1 MSHPAT
7 SHNFNIL
14 TASSG
19 IRARI
24 AATVRVLSK
33 PPAAA
38 VFPRTVA
45 AFSLDAIAITVLVAA
60 MVLLSGC
67 AVGSFELVRPDGVTV
82 RASAMA
88 LFRDTGLEN
97 FTYTVTEDEKGAG
110 LLPSKATR
118 NASVGASGYRGSTN
132 IDAVIQLLQA
142 VK

>member
-7 SHNFNIL
+7 PHNLNIL

-19 IRARI
+19 IFARALNRARAI
-24 AATVRVLSK
+24 FPV
-33 PPAAA
+33 PPN
-38 VFPRTVA
+38 T
-45 AFSLDAIAITVLVAA
+45 AIASSVLAGA
-60 MVLLSGC
+60 MVFLSGC

-97 FTYTVTEDEKGAG
+97 FTYTVAEDEKGAG

-118 NASVGASGYRGSTN
+118 NASVGASGYRGATN
-132 IDAVIQLLQA
+132 IDAVIKLLEA
-142 VK
+142 AR